1 MRSEFGVQ
9 MDHKSKN
16 HTMLQLEGA
25 SKTSSVKTKQI
36 KAILRPCIHS
46 NNIIIHFLWGV
57 SCALY
62 PIL

>member
-1 MRSEFGVQ
+1 MGTYEKFKNKKLNHERSEFGVQ

-36 KAILRPCIHS
+36 KI
-46 NNIIIHFLWGV
+46 F
-57 SCALY
+57 
-62 PIL
+62 

>member
-36 KAILRPCIHS
+36 KIFWR
-46 NNIIIHFLWGV
+46 FY
-57 SCALY
+57 Y
-62 PIL
+62 P